1 MYRAIIIFIGL
12 FLSFC
17 EIQASPTD
25 SISTYYKNGEFVT
38 YSQIWVDAP
47 KDVMNA
53 VVDDFIHQTKYN
65 LDELFVWA
73 LKDMKLRKEKD
84 EVIVFNFKS
93 TKYDEKTNQIK
104 AIGDVE
110 VPNVI
115 KFPDIHVNSKMIKT
129 VQPDGKTRVNIDV
142 LYSDAFLKKTTAVF
156 QMTPKS
162 TRGCWLTLESKVQ
175 FGWFFNIFITKVTYR
190 YIMEWRFRKMMQNI
204 HAEAEK
210 RAKLVSNK

>member
-1 MYRAIIIFIGL
+1 MYRVIIIVIGL
-12 FLSFC
+12 FLNFY
-17 EIQASPTD
+17 QLFASPTD

-38 YSQIWVDAP
+38 YSQIWVEAP
-47 KDVMNA
+47 KDVMNS
-53 VVDDFIHQTKYN
+53 VIDDFIYQTKYN
-65 LDELFVWA
+65 LDELFVWG

-84 EVIVFNFKS
+84 ELIVFNFKS

-129 VQPDGKTRVNIDV
+129 VQPDGRTKVNIDV
-142 LYSDAFLKKTTAVF
+142 LYSDAFLKKTSAVF
-156 QMTPKS
+156 QMSSKGS
-162 TRGCWLTLESKVQ
+162 KGCWMTFESKVQ
-175 FGWFFNIFITKVTYR
+175 FGWFFNIFVTQVTYR

-210 RAKLVSNK
+210 RAKLVNR